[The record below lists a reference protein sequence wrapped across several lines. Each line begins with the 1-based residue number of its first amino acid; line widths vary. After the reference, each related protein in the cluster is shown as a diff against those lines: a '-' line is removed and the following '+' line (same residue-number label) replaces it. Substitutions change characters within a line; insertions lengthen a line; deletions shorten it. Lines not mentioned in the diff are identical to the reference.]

1 MGGVPSIFNKVGDA
15 QNIYVLTKGGTFF
28 KGLHSYN
35 LLKNILSLLYES
47 LPRYSKFWMA
57 QNVKQVYF

>member
-1 MGGVPSIFNKVGDA
+1 MGGVPPIFHKVGDA
-15 QNIYVLTKGGTFF
+15 QNVYVLTKGGTFF

-47 LPRYSKFWMA
+47 LPRY
-57 QNVKQVYF
+57 